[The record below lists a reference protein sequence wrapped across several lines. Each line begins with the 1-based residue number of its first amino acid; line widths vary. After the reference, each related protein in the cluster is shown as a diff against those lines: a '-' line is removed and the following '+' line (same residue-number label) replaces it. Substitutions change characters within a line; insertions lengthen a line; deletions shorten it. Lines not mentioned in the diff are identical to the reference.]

1 MTRPIAIVLLERP
14 MLPKTDALV
23 ASLRRRHPEL
33 PWDSGDGA
41 ADPQIGSAIFV
52 RAGDHL
58 LVVAL
63 IAAPLPDNEE
73 MWRRAS
79 WLWPEAPR
87 AVSRHRAHLMVSTL
101 GAADNAADTASLS
114 LIESVRLTT
123 AVVGSLLAVRPG
135 GLAVVWG
142 GKIGRSAE
150 MWLNDSRRSFDSFPD
165 HPFGLWMDIVK
176 FISGN
181 TIGAYTI
188 GLSDFIGREIEFDV
202 DGADRATV
210 VERVAGLG
218 SYLIAHGLGDEF
230 KDGTM
235 IEGDSQVDRV
245 RMVYRTSRITGS
257 PVVWISL
264 AHDTFGKL
272 RRYSVIPV
280 SIAARHPLLVMLG
293 KVGLFDAAK
302 PENQIELRADHH
314 LSEIRLESYDN
325 GLSGALSKIGAS
337 EDEAYAK
344 ARHALENGDI
354 ETATSLLMPFA
365 EEVGQLQLAAR
376 LALTLGDLWMF
387 SPRRPTIG
395 SPME

>member
-1 MTRPIAIVLLERP
+1 MTRPIAFVLLERP
-14 MLPKTDALV
+14 SLPKTDALV

-33 PWDSGDGA
+33 QWDGGEEVTN
-41 ADPQIGSAIFV
+41 PQNGSSIFV
-52 RAGDHL
+52 RTGDHL

-87 AVSRHRAHLMVSTL
+87 AVSRHRAHLMVSIL
-101 GAADNAADTASLS
+101 NAADGAAETTSPS
-114 LIESVRLTT
+114 QIESVRLTT
-123 AVVGSLLAVRPG
+123 AMVGSLLAMRSG
-135 GLAVVWG
+135 GLAVVWD

-150 MWLNDSRRSFDSFPD
+150 MWLNDSRRSFDPFPD

-176 FISGN
+176 FMSGN

-202 DGADRATV
+202 DGVDRATV

-230 KDGTM
+230 ADGAR
-235 IEGDSQVDRV
+235 IEGDSQVDQV

-264 AHDTFGKL
+264 AHDTYGKL
-272 RRYSVIPV
+272 KCYSVIPA
-280 SIAARHPLLVMLG
+280 SMAARHPLLVMLG

-314 LSEIRLESYDN
+314 LSEVRLESYDE
-325 GLSGALSKIGAS
+325 GLSDALWKIRAS
-337 EDEAYAK
+337 DDEASAK
-344 ARHALENGDI
+344 ARDALDNGDI
-354 ETATSLLMPFA
+354 ETARSLLIPFA

-376 LALTLGDLWMF
+376 LALSLGDLWMF
-387 SPRRPTIG
+387 TPRRPAIG